1 MWARKFLSVFGVFHF
16 GKACEPCNRNISVL
30 TLISVRIVCC
40 IEVACREYRELWKND
55 AKASWW
61 NCAGCFAVAIFI
73 CFRINFFFSALP
85 AFFALCRFSY
95 CCWLVLLLI
104 TVMLPIFLSYTFFS
118 VLFRIF
124 FIWFF
129 LQSRLLSLF
138 CSQLSIFLTFAR
150 WIWVQPQHQ
159 YHIKAAIT
167 VSNVNKQNCDTRN
180 NLWHTHTHTHT

>member
-73 CFRINFFFSALP
+73 CFRINFFSLLCPHFLPFAALVIVVGGTVVDHRHAANFSFVY
-85 AFFALCRFSY
+85 FF
-95 CCWLVLLLI
+95 
-104 TVMLPIFLSYTFFS
+104 
-118 VLFRIF
+118 
-124 FIWFF
+124 
-129 LQSRLLSLF
+129 F
-138 CSQLSIFLTFAR
+138 CSVPYLFHLIFSPEPFTLVILFA
-150 WIWVQPQHQ
+150 
-159 YHIKAAIT
+159 A
-167 VSNVNKQNCDTRN
+167 
-180 NLWHTHTHTHT
+180 

>member
-30 TLISVRIVCC
+30 TLISVCIVCC

-95 CCWLVLLLI
+95 CCWWYCCWS
-104 TVMLPIFLSYTFFS
+104 PSCCQFF
-118 VLFRIF
+118 FRILF
-124 FIWFF
+124 F
-129 LQSRLLSLF
+129 LF
-138 CSQLSIFLTFAR
+138 CSVSFSFDFFSSAVYSRYFVRSLVFSWHSHAEFGFSLSIN
-150 WIWVQPQHQ
+150 
-159 YHIKAAIT
+159 IT
-167 VSNVNKQNCDTRN
+167 
-180 NLWHTHTHTHT
+180 